1 MNLWSVLNVWIAIL
15 MLHRPIQM
23 SI

>member
-15 MLHRPIQM
+15 LLHRPIQM